1 MPSQNRVWRDNRG
14 HLAQRGTPETV
25 STHRQPTPLIIREPQ
40 PSAAQLG
47 SQNSILFCQVPD
59 HVLLLATEPA
69 GVGGEEELKG
79 GHVNNHGG
87 ASLLHR

>member
-47 SQNSILFCQVPD
+47 S
-59 HVLLLATEPA
+59 
-69 GVGGEEELKG
+69 
-79 GHVNNHGG
+79 
-87 ASLLHR
+87 